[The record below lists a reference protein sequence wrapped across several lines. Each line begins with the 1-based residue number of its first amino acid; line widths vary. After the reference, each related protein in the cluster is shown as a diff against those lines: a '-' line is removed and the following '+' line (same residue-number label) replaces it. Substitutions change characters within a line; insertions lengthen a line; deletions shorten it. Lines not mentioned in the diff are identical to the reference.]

1 MEYSGAL
8 SAFAGA
14 PVYLKCENLQTGG
27 SFKIRGAYTRM
38 ARLTAEEK
46 AAGVIAASA
55 GNHAQGVALAA
66 RMLGISATVYMP
78 VDAALPKAA
87 ATAGYGAEIRR
98 FGTTVDEALAE
109 ARAEAARTGKVI
121 IQPFDHADIVT
132 GQASIALEKIGRA
145 SCRERVRETVL

>member
-1 MEYSGAL
+1 MITLDAIQAAARELDGVVQRTPMEYSGAL

-66 RMLGISATVYMP
+66 RMLGI
-78 VDAALPKAA
+78 
-87 ATAGYGAEIRR
+87 
-98 FGTTVDEALAE
+98 
-109 ARAEAARTGKVI
+109 
-121 IQPFDHADIVT
+121 
-132 GQASIALEKIGRA
+132 
-145 SCRERVRETVL
+145 

>member
-87 ATAGYGAEIRR
+87 ATAGYGAEIHR

-121 IQPFDHADIVT
+121 
-132 GQASIALEKIGRA
+132 KIGRA
-145 SCRERVRETVL
+145 SCRERGGKQGGGERREKERSGGCGQPPR